1 MHVLIIEDN
10 KAIADNEKRFL
21 ETEGFVVD
29 VEYNWRTWLDKALA
43 NTYDII
49 VLDLML
55 PEIDWITICKTV
67 REKKQTP
74 IIMATAKG
82 ELEDKWEWF
91 ETGADDYI
99 VKPFALEE
107 LVMRINAILKRTEL
121 PNVYRFW
128 DIELLP
134 NEQRIT
140 KNGTEVKCTHKE
152 FLLVE
157 YLAQRK
163 WQAISR
169 TDLIDY
175 IWWWDSREND
185 STLDVY
191 IANLRK
197 KLGKDIIETIKW
209 FWYKIV

>member
-10 KAIADNEKRFL
+10 KTIADNEKRFL

-29 VEYNWRTWLDKALA
+29 VEYNGRTWLEKALS

-55 PEIDWITICKTV
+55 PEIDWITICKTI
-67 REKKQTP
+67 REKKKTP
-74 IIMATAKG
+74 IIMATAKW

-91 ETGADDYI
+91 ETWADDYI

-140 KNGTEVKCTHKE
+140 KNGVDIKCTHKE

-175 IWWWDSREND
+175 IWGWDSWEND

-209 FWYKIV
+209 FWYKVV

>member
-10 KAIADNEKRFL
+10 KSIADNEKRFL
-21 ETEGFVVD
+21 EIDGFVVD
-29 VEYNWRTWLDKALA
+29 VEYDGKAWLDKALS

-55 PEIDWITICKTV
+55 PTMDWIAVCKAI
-67 REKKQTP
+67 REKKKTP
-74 IIMATAKG
+74 IIMATAKW

-91 ETGADDYI
+91 EIWADDYI

-107 LVMRINAILKRTEL
+107 LVMRIHAILKRTEL
-121 PNVYRFW
+121 PNVYRFL
-128 DIELLP
+128 DIEILP
-134 NEQRIT
+134 NEQRVM
-140 KNGTEVKCTHKE
+140 KNWEEIKCTHKE

-157 YLAQRK
+157 YLAQRQ
-163 WQAISR
+163 WNAISR

-175 IWWWDSREND
+175 IWGWDSWEND

-191 IANLRK
+191 IANIRK
-197 KLGKDIIETIKW
+197 KLGKDSIETIKW
-209 FWYKIV
+209 FWYKVV